1 MVPVIFAMNL
11 FGHKLAWSDR
21 RKVHPPQHPCA
32 APCVSDARLLQLCFT
47 LGVPLSVALFLF
59 VWHAVRG
66 QPQGSC
72 MLKPEQCLR
81 LRTRPQGLG
90 QPGLLRA
97 TVMGQ
102 AVYYGLSTLC
112 FVQISASRRR
122 MFGSH
127 CLR

>member
-81 LRTRPQGLG
+81 LR
-90 QPGLLRA
+90 A